1 MTADCPILDLC
12 DFYHMES
19 CDEDFYPS
27 CNIYKRQM
35 RKEKRELEERKELER
50 QYELYDLGLIA
61 RLK

>member
-1 MTADCPILDLC
+1 
-12 DFYHMES
+12 MES